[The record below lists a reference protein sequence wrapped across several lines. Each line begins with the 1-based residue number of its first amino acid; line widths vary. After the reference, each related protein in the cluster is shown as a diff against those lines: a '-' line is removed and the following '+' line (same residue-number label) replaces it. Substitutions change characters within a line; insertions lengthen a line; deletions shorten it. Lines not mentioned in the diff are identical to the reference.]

1 MKITAPD
8 MKDSRILKDYRYYLR
23 MERRLSPNTVAAYG
37 RDVAE
42 LLAALEL
49 EPRAVRTEDIERYLA
64 SRAGGD
70 SRSELGMTGNE
81 EPGMT
86 TEEPRMTGETEP
98 GMTTRETRFRVKP
111 GMTTE
116 EPRMTGTGS
125 GKGHQAAGNSP
136 AKLSKRSQARLLSS
150 LRSFFDWLIL
160 EGERKD
166 NPCDRIDAPKLG
178 RYLPEVL
185 SVEEIESILDSI
197 DTNAGWTG
205 LRDRAILEI
214 LYGCGL
220 RVSEACGLQIS
231 HVYLQEGFVRV
242 VGKGDKER
250 LVPLGDL
257 AADAFKNYLD
267 ARPQAAEPAFDD
279 VAFLNKNGRPLSRV
293 AIFNLVKKQALLAG
307 VRKEISPHT
316 FRHSFAT
323 HLIENGADLRVVQEM
338 LGHESILTTEIYT
351 HIDAA
356 TWQRAIL
363 DHHPRR

>member
-1 MKITAPD
+1 MT
-8 MKDSRILKDYRYYLR
+8 RILQDYRYYLR
-23 MERRLSPNTVAAYG
+23 MERKLSPNTVAAYG

-42 LLAALEL
+42 FLKAVEL
-49 EPRAVRTEDIERYLA
+49 EPRAVRSDDIGRYLA
-64 SRAGGD
+64 GRADRGAAGG
-70 SRSELGMTGNE
+70 S
-81 EPGMT
+81 
-86 TEEPRMTGETEP
+86 
-98 GMTTRETRFRVKP
+98 
-111 GMTTE
+111 
-116 EPRMTGTGS
+116 
-125 GKGHQAAGNSP
+125 AAP
-136 AKLSKRSQARLLSS
+136 PLSKRSQARLLSA
-150 LRSFFDWLIL
+150 LRSFFDWLVL

-185 SVEEIESILDSI
+185 SVEEVAAILDSV

-231 HVYLQEGFVRV
+231 HVYLKEGFVRV

-250 LVPLGDL
+250 LVPLGEV
-257 AADAFKNYLD
+257 AAEAFSAYLD

-351 HIDAA
+351 HIDTA
-356 TWQRAIL
+356 TWQAAIL
-363 DHHPRR
+363 EHHPRK